1 MPALTNLDTI
11 DKFLQIH
18 ELPKPTQEERENL
31 SKDTESVLKNFKR
44 SPG

>member
-1 MPALTNLDTI
+1 MPALTNLDKL
-11 DKFLQIH
+11 DKFLQIQK
-18 ELPKPTQEERENL
+18 LTQERENM

>member
-1 MPALTNLDTI
+1 MPALTNLDKL

-18 ELPKPTQEERENL
+18 ELPKLNQERENM